1 MRQGCGIAII
11 TLGAHGC
18 YGASAD
24 ESRLR
29 KLLGDAYPRH
39 FSNAFASQRV
49 LIPAYACE
57 GSVNSVGAGDSF
69 LAGIVAALCHY
80 SARTCDNTSGRSDQ
94 GGSALDL
101 AQLLRIGKFSC
112 HATVLQWQL
121 QNNYNLSE
129 RLQAITSIVC
139 GTGAASSC
147 FKVDSAK
154 DGCPPLPQL
163 LERMG
168 QLDLLPV
175 DSARLT
181 TSNTTM

>member
-29 KLLGDAYPRH
+29 KLLGDAYPH
-39 FSNAFASQRV
+39 HVSNSFARQRV

-80 SARTCDNTSGRSDQ
+80 SAHSCDRTSGQSDQ
-94 GGSALDL
+94 GGSPLDL
-101 AQLLRIGKFSC
+101 AQLLRIGKFSW
-112 HATVLQWQL
+112 HVAVLH
-121 QNNYNLSE
+121 
-129 RLQAITSIVC
+129 
-139 GTGAASSC
+139 
-147 FKVDSAK
+147 
-154 DGCPPLPQL
+154 
-163 LERMG
+163 
-168 QLDLLPV
+168 
-175 DSARLT
+175 
-181 TSNTTM
+181 